1 MNNTDLPITFSR
13 QIDAATADLSD
24 KERMIFLMGV
34 SLAMRCAVGAM
45 TDIAGLLRNSVPEL
59 LSGPVTIRRV
69 GL

>member
-1 MNNTDLPITFSR
+1 M
-13 QIDAATADLSD
+13 A
-24 KERMIFLMGV
+24 RMIFLMGV